1 MATERVRT
9 QGGYYPDVV
18 VMKATLR
25 LSHSSPRWSQ
35 TSAASPSILS
45 ATMLLK
51 KKGERSGWIVADYL
65 LSNTPV
71 GEGSDLKAAS

>member
-9 QGGYYPDVV
+9 RGGYYPDVA

-45 ATMLLK
+45 K
-51 KKGERSGWIVADYL
+51 KKGERSGWIVADWL
-65 LSNTPV
+65 LSNMPV
-71 GEGSDLKAAS
+71 VEGSDLKAAS

>member
-1 MATERVRT
+1 
-9 QGGYYPDVV
+9 
-18 VMKATLR
+18 
-25 LSHSSPRWSQ
+25 
-35 TSAASPSILS
+35 
-45 ATMLLK
+45 MLLK